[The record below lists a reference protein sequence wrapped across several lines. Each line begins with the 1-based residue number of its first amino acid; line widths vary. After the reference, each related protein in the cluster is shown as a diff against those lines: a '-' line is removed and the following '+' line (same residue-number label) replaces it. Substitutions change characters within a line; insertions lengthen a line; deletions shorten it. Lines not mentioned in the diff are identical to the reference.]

1 VRCTQVE
8 KIGNRLPC
16 EQLYLAR
23 DLAPLESVQSDLVE
37 LSAISLKTEEGDG
50 PADVDRKP

>member
-1 VRCTQVE
+1 MRCTQVE
-8 KIGNRLPC
+8 KRGSRLPY

-23 DLAPLESVQSDLVE
+23 DLVPLESVQSDLVE

-50 PADVDRKP
+50 PADVDSKP

>member
-1 VRCTQVE
+1 MRCTQAE
-8 KIGNRLPC
+8 KRGNPLPY
-16 EQLYLAR
+16 EQLYLTR
-23 DLAPLESVQSDLVE
+23 DLVPLESVQSDLVE